1 MLRIFGE
8 ITQVQISAADLGD
21 MLQGVNNICIT
32 HDSVNSI
39 PFALQTSRP
48 QTGNKVEYTALSW

>member
-48 QTGNKVEYTALSW
+48 QTGNKG